1 MASRTF
7 MKNLS
12 SVALRANRRRRSAFP
27 RPAAKNRTQQ
37 SNGSNCVNTAAR
49 RGTRNRSFEYVRN
62 TRHAE
67 SAYMKL
73 REPVGVF
80 CAGPTDADDKCKSQN
95 GVRPCC

>member
-7 MKNLS
+7 MKNLFGCFTRYPAS
-12 SVALRANRRRRSAFP
+12 PVGVP
-27 RPAAKNRTQQ
+27 RPAAYNRMQQ

-49 RGTRNRSFEYVRN
+49 RGNRNGSFEYARN
-62 TRHAE
+62 TRHAG